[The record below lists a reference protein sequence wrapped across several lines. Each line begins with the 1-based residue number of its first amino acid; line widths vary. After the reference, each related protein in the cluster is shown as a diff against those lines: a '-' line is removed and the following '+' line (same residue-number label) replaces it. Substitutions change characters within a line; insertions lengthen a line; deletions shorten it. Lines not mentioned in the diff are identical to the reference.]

1 MPRTGTSSIPKSSD
15 LLWMCFQDTPMRM
28 SLHLQNLPNPP
39 LSSSNSTELNLVHI
53 IVVST
58 RLDKKDKGSQN
69 GGIMEKR
76 SRRTFTEEFKKQMVE
91 LYKAGKT
98 RAEIAREYDLTASAL
113 DRWIA
118 RISKSGSSREKDNR
132 SEEENELIALRKEY
146 QRVLLENEI
155 LKKAAL
161 IFAKK

>member
-1 MPRTGTSSIPKSSD
+1 
-15 LLWMCFQDTPMRM
+15 
-28 SLHLQNLPNPP
+28 
-39 LSSSNSTELNLVHI
+39 
-53 IVVST
+53 
-58 RLDKKDKGSQN
+58 
-69 GGIMEKR
+69 MEKR